1 MRIQH
6 NTTSMNANRM
16 MKVNTS
22 SLAGSTEKLSSG
34 YKINRAAD
42 DAAGLSISEK
52 MRKQMRGLDR
62 GSTNCDD
69 GVSLCQVADGALN
82 EVSDMLNRMKVLS
95 IQSANGTNSQ
105 SDRAAIDAE
114 VQALKEEAQRIFD
127 TTTFNG
133 KYIWKGE
140 NTYADRYN
148 YEEVVSLRINSI
160 SRTYTPTT
168 NNAGVWPSE
177 SDGFNVTADESS
189 GIKFSWTG
197 RDGESY
203 ESDDIPWPN
212 PENKS
217 QTLQLEDYLT
227 HYYEEGVLPAK
238 FQGVNATISYAST
251 EYTKLEDI
259 VKNVN
264 GTTLKTDF
272 DSSNRAACYDAAGA
286 TLPYST
292 SVTLSDEIQRL
303 SERDTSG
310 ASDSEFAE
318 CTGVNIPDSATDT
331 STFTIDFT
339 FRNVGTITA
348 TLNSISYSKYYFPDN
363 MEADRM
369 TTDCK
374 SYDEA
379 HGISCPVGDV
389 SYTSHMSNDKWW
401 GYVPAYS
408 SDQGYLGYYTRQ
420 AQVKNVSGGT
430 GETIAYALTNST
442 TLGGLLDNYTNDGD
456 TSDSGYMQFNFS
468 LSDGAGSLDFSVP
481 VSESETVDSVFA
493 KLNEITSI
501 DIFASANGEN
511 VHGVSGNAGYS
522 SVTVKNSYKAFTKM
536 ADVKYEEFV
545 GPGKNTEDIHSAD
558 EADMTVKIPINYDK
572 LNNEYL
578 GIKELNVM
586 TEKASDE
593 AMGLIDKAAEIITT
607 QRSVF
612 GAYQNRLEHTIRNI
626 DNVVENTTAAES
638 RIRDTDM
645 AEEMV
650 KLSRSNILQQAGQSV
665 LAQANQT
672 PQGVLSLLQ

>member
-168 NNAGVWPSE
+168 DNAGVWPNG
-177 SDGFNVTADESS
+177 GFKVSADKSS

-197 RDGESY
+197 RDGTSY

-212 PENKS
+212 PENKA

-227 HYYEEGVLPAK
+227 HYYEGGVLPAK

-264 GTTLKTDF
+264 GTTLNTSF
-272 DSSNRAACYDAAGA
+272 SSSNRAACYNAAG
-286 TLPYST
+286 TRLSYT
-292 SVTLSDEIQRL
+292 TNVYLSDEIQRL

-310 ASDSEFAE
+310 ASDSKFAE
-318 CTGVNIPDSATDT
+318 FSSMNIPDSATDD

-348 TLNSISYSKYYFPDN
+348 TLNSISYSKNDFSGN
-363 MEADRM
+363 EEADRM

-379 HGISCPVGDV
+379 HGISCPVGNV

-408 SDQGYLGYYTRQ
+408 SGQGYLGYYTRQ
-420 AQVKNVSGGT
+420 AQVENVSGGT

-456 TSDSGYMQFNFS
+456 TSDSGYMHFYFS
-468 LSDGAGSLDFSVP
+468 LSDGAGSLNFRFP

-493 KLNEITSI
+493 KLNEIAKI
-501 DIFASANGEN
+501 DIFASEDGSD
-511 VHGVSGNAGYS
+511 VHGVSGNAGPS
-522 SVTVKNSYKAFTKM
+522 SVTVYNAYKSFTKM
-536 ADVKYEEFV
+536 ADVKYEDFV

-612 GAYQNRLEHTIRNI
+612 GAYQNRLEHTIKNI

-650 KLSRSNILQQAGQSV
+650 KYSRSNILQQAGQSV